1 MATSDIEILTQL
13 VSLITQ
19 SSQGNDVIINQIQ
32 NSIDF
37 IADKEPI
44 VLEETLKELKHDT
57 AEILEQ
63 LDTMTTL
70 LAQMKLKLNA
80 LINKEESR

>member
-19 SSQGNDVIINQIQ
+19 SSKGNNVIVNPIQ

-37 IADKEPI
+37 VADNEPMAI
-44 VLEETLKELKHDT
+44 E
-57 AEILEQ
+57 
-63 LDTMTTL
+63 
-70 LAQMKLKLNA
+70 
-80 LINKEESR
+80 